1 MSDLID
7 RQRAINVL
15 EILADKMSDAGKT
28 VLAQA
33 VAVLKDLQSEEPE
46 PKWIPFTMR
55 EVTAEEKEVYPEWDS
70 ILDCKLPDDGE
81 EILVSNGKYVWL
93 DTFINDCDGCYLD
106 GGDDVEGLAW
116 QPLPKPWNGTK

>member
-1 MSDLID
+1 MSDLIK
-7 RQRAINVL
+7 RQDVF
-15 EILADKMSDAGKT
+15 D
-28 VLAQA
+28 
-33 VAVLKDLQSEEPE
+33 VLKKVGLCAIPSYLFEKIWVRIKELPTAEPE
-46 PKWIPFTMR
+46 QRWIPFTMR

-116 QPLPKPWNGTK
+116 QPLPKPWNGVSDE